1 MQKKKSATSLVFMF
15 ITAILGAVV
24 GAGFASGKEIQTF
37 FTNYGTIAYAL
48 MIIAFG
54 LFVWTFY
61 MFARIGKIIKPHSI
75 ADITKASFG
84 KLSFVVDIL
93 LMLSMFV
100 TLSAMLSATDSL
112 TQTIFPNYSFPW
124 TSIILAILI
133 IVVLSGGKSSMFNA
147 NNIIMPIVV
156 VMIFVV
162 LVSFF
167 CGAPKE
173 SVNIEAIQSSAS
185 QLNGIL
191 FALLYVG
198 LNTISESFIVARVSE
213 KMNKKQSFIA
223 SVCCA
228 VVILALV
235 VLISVAL
242 NNSGSYVY
250 NSSLPILK
258 IAYSTLTPLGNC
270 YGIVLLLAI
279 FTTLVSTT
287 YTMTSWLKQFIK
299 NKFASTIIIVII
311 GFVLSRF
318 GFDNIVS
325 TFYPLKGVLG
335 VVLIVAYSIFLFG
348 HTKNKKLDYK
358 YSSKLYS

>member
-1 MQKKKSATSLVFMF
+1 MQKKQSGISQIFMF

-37 FTNYGTIAYAL
+37 FTNYGIIAYAL
-48 MIIAFG
+48 MVIAFG
-54 LFVWTFY
+54 LFAWTFY

-84 KLSFVVDIL
+84 KLSFVVDL
-93 LMLSMFV
+93 LLVLSMFV

-112 TQTIFPNYSFPW
+112 AQTIFPNYSFPW
-124 TSIILAILI
+124 TSIILALLI
-133 IVVLSGGKSSMFNA
+133 IVVLSGGKSSMFSA
-147 NNIIMPIVV
+147 NNIIMPLVVIV
-156 VMIFVV
+156 IFVV
-162 LVSFF
+162 LISFF
-167 CGAPKE
+167 SGAPKQ
-173 SVNIEAIQSSAS
+173 SVNIEAVQSSS
-185 QLNGIL
+185 RQLQGIL
-191 FALLYVG
+191 FAFLYVG

-228 VVILALV
+228 VVVLVMV

-242 NNSGSYVY
+242 NSSGSYVY
-250 NSSLPILK
+250 DSSLPMLK
-258 IAYSTLTPLGNC
+258 LAYLTNTAVGNC
-270 YGIVLLLAI
+270 YGFVLLLAI

-287 YTMTSWLKQFIK
+287 YTMTSWLKQFVK

-311 GFVLSRF
+311 GFILSRF

-325 TFYPLKGVLG
+325 IFYPLKGVLG
-335 VVLIVAYSIFLFG
+335 LVLIVAYSMFLFS
-348 HTKNKKLDYK
+348 HTKNKKLDYQ
-358 YSSKLYS
+358 YSSKLYF